1 MIESPHSSIRPEQEL
16 ARLTLESHNLKERMR
31 RRSTLKSNE
40 RPSIGQTDDLAFFGP
55 FTLDEYS
62 RTGTS
67 NAVVQSPAENDGA
80 DPIETDPLISS
91 GGQGENPK
99 INDHSSEETL
109 FSKSDSDQGV
119 LDSNNLAGQR
129 AILDDKENL
138 SPSKLS
144 TSPKNAHF
152 QDQNLTPLGPTSP
165 SKLNAQAG
173 VLSLGTLS
181 EESETKQEPVKYLP
195 PPGKPPPIPPRKPIE
210 DPTTTLEEY
219 ARQQDVTE
227 VISHVLTSLS
237 SAIRPTGFDKTG
249 EQLDE
254 VHDTFYGQLNRHTE
268 NDKGQSKSEQYRDI
282 ITRVS
287 NQPADLYA
295 AIDNEYDL
303 QVGGAE
309 KKGYTS
315 LETLPPVLCIQLDR
329 VIWNKEVN
337 RQEKVNH
344 HVEVPETIFMDR
356 YLESAPDS
364 ELMKRRQQTWDL
376 KVELQALSA
385 RRAVLERKHVRCYRF
400 RLFEFEA
407 DISPGTIQRHSNPF
421 GGRKTCA

>member
-1 MIESPHSSIRPEQEL
+1 MIQSPHSSIRPEQEL

-31 RRSTLKSNE
+31 RRSTLKSTD
-40 RPSIGQTDDLAFFGP
+40 RPSLGQTDGMAFLGP
-55 FTLDEYS
+55 LTLDEYARNDRS
-62 RTGTS
+62 D
-67 NAVVQSPAENDGA
+67 AIVQSPTENNGIDSLDLDASKLDDLDGQ
-80 DPIETDPLISS
+80 DSKMTD
-91 GGQGENPK
+91 N
-99 INDHSSEETL
+99 SSEETL
-109 FSKSDSDQGV
+109 FSKADSEQGL
-119 LDSNNLAGQR
+119 LDSTTAEQR
-129 AILDDKENL
+129 AILDNKENL
-138 SPSKLS
+138 SPGKAATPLKSGHS
-144 TSPKNAHF
+144 
-152 QDQNLTPLGPTSP
+152 QDQNTGPLAPSSP
-165 SKLNAQAG
+165 SKLNSQAG
-173 VLSLGTLS
+173 LLSLGTVS
-181 EESETKQEPVKYLP
+181 EETETKQDPVKYLP
-195 PPGKPPPIPPRKPIE
+195 PPGKPPPVPPRKPIE
-210 DPTTTLEEY
+210 NPTTTLEEY

-268 NDKGQSKSEQYRDI
+268 NDKDQSKSEQYRDI

-287 NQPADLYA
+287 NQPTDVYA

-344 HVEVPETIFMDR
+344 HVDVPETIYMDR

-376 KVELQALSA
+376 KAELSVLSA
-385 RRAVLERKHVRCYRF
+385 RRTVLEKKHVSC
-400 RLFEFEA
+400 L
-407 DISPGTIQRHSNPF
+407 Q
-421 GGRKTCA
+421 

>member
-1 MIESPHSSIRPEQEL
+1 MSLASLFQGMIQSPHSSIRPEQEL

-31 RRSTLKSNE
+31 RRSTLKSND
-40 RPSIGQTDDLAFFGP
+40 RPSLSQTDGMAFLGP
-55 FTLDEYS
+55 LSLDEYARNGRS
-62 RTGTS
+62 D
-67 NAVVQSPAENDGA
+67 VIVQSPTENNG
-80 DPIETDPLISS
+80 IDPLGFDASS
-91 GGQGENPK
+91 LIDLDGQDAKMADN
-99 INDHSSEETL
+99 SSEETL
-109 FSKSDSDQGV
+109 FSKPDSEQGL
-119 LDSNNLAGQR
+119 LDSNAADQR
-129 AILDDKENL
+129 AILDNKENL
-138 SPSKLS
+138 SPGKAA
-144 TSPKNAHF
+144 TPPKGGHS
-152 QDQNLTPLGPTSP
+152 QEQNTAPLAPSSP
-165 SKLNAQAG
+165 SKLNSQAG
-173 VLSLGTLS
+173 LLSLGPVF
-181 EESETKQEPVKYLP
+181 EETETKQEPLKYLP
-195 PPGKPPPIPPRKPIE
+195 PPGKPPPVPPRKPIE
-210 DPTTTLEEY
+210 NTTTTLEEY

-254 VHDTFYGQLNRHTE
+254 VHDTFYGQLIRHTE
-268 NDKGQSKSEQYRDI
+268 NDKDLSKSEQYRDI

-287 NQPADLYA
+287 NQPADVYA

-329 VIWNKEVN
+329 VIWNKEAN

-344 HVEVPETIFMDR
+344 HVDVPETIYMDR

-376 KVELQALSA
+376 KAELLILSA
-385 RRAVLERKHVRCYRF
+385 RRAVLEKKHVSC
-400 RLFEFEA
+400 LNV
-407 DISPGTIQRHSNPF
+407 GIQNPS
-421 GGRKTCA
+421 

>member
-1 MIESPHSSIRPEQEL
+1 
-16 ARLTLESHNLKERMR
+16 MR
-31 RRSTLKSNE
+31 RRSTLKSTD
-40 RPSIGQTDDLAFFGP
+40 RPSIGQTDGMAFFGP

-62 RTGTS
+62 TNGTG
-67 NAVVQSPAENDGA
+67 NAIVQSPAENKGNNPLEMDAFILDGLEGNNSKPS
-80 DPIETDPLISS
+80 D
-91 GGQGENPK
+91 G
-99 INDHSSEETL
+99 SSEETL
-109 FSKSDSDQGV
+109 FSKSDSDQEQDL
-119 LDSNNLAGQR
+119 LDSNNLAGQQ
-129 AILDDKENL
+129 AILDNKENL
-138 SPSKLS
+138 SPGKIS
-144 TSPKNAHF
+144 TSPNSTHF
-152 QDQNLTPLGPTSP
+152 QGQSSTPLNPSSP
-165 SKLNAQAG
+165 SKLNSQAG
-173 VLSLGTLS
+173 ALSLGTVS
-181 EESETKQEPVKYLP
+181 EEGETKQEPVKYLP

-210 DPTTTLEEY
+210 NPTTTLEEY

-287 NQPADLYA
+287 NQPTDLYA

-315 LETLPPVLCIQLDR
+315 LETLPPVLCVQLDR

-344 HVEVPETIFMDR
+344 HVEVPETIYMDR

-376 KVELQALSA
+376 KVELQALST
-385 RRAVLERKHVRCYRF
+385 RRAVLEKKHVSGF
-400 RLFEFEA
+400 RPRNFDCEA
-407 DISPGTIQRHSNPF
+407 DHFARDNP
-421 GGRKTCA
+421 KTYQLFWRMQSLLLSTSQNCQANR

>member
-1 MIESPHSSIRPEQEL
+1 MIQSPHSSIRPEQEL

-31 RRSTLKSNE
+31 RRSTLKSTD
-40 RPSIGQTDDLAFFGP
+40 RPSLGQTDGMAFFGP
-55 FTLDEYS
+55 LTLDEYA
-62 RTGTS
+62 RDGIGD
-67 NAVVQSPAENDGA
+67 AIVQSPTENNGN
-80 DPIETDPLISS
+80 DPLDINASNLD
-91 GGQGENPK
+91 GLFGQDSK
-99 INDHSSEETL
+99 MNDNSSEETL
-109 FSKSDSDQGV
+109 FSKPDSEQGLLDGNNASDQP
-119 LDSNNLAGQR
+119 
-129 AILDDKENL
+129 AILDNKENL
-138 SPSKLS
+138 SPGKA
-144 TSPKNAHF
+144 TTPPKNSNS
-152 QDQNLTPLGPTSP
+152 QGQNTAPLALSSP
-165 SKLNAQAG
+165 ANLDSQAG
-173 VLSLGTLS
+173 VLSLGTVS
-181 EESETKQEPVKYLP
+181 EETEAKQEPVKYLP
-195 PPGKPPPIPPRKPIE
+195 PPGKPPPVPPRKPIE
-210 DPTTTLEEY
+210 NPTTTLEEY

-287 NQPADLYA
+287 NQPTDLYA

-329 VIWNKEVN
+329 VIWNKEIN

-344 HVEVPETIFMDR
+344 HVEVPETIYMDR

-376 KVELQALSA
+376 KAELTILSA
-385 RRAVLERKHVRCYRF
+385 RRAVLEKKHVSY
-400 RLFEFEA
+400 
-407 DISPGTIQRHSNPF
+407 PGI
-421 GGRKTCA
+421 

>member
-1 MIESPHSSIRPEQEL
+1 
-16 ARLTLESHNLKERMR
+16 MR
-31 RRSTLKSNE
+31 RRSTLKSTD
-40 RPSIGQTDDLAFFGP
+40 RPSIGQTDDMSFFGP

-62 RTGTS
+62 TNGTG
-67 NAVVQSPAENDGA
+67 NAVVQSPAENNGNNPLEMDVSIPYGLEGNNSKPSDG
-80 DPIETDPLISS
+80 
-91 GGQGENPK
+91 
-99 INDHSSEETL
+99 SSEETL
-109 FSKSDSDQGV
+109 FSKSDSEQEQDL
-119 LDSNNLAGQR
+119 LDSNDLAGQR
-129 AILDDKENL
+129 AVLDNKENL
-138 SPSKLS
+138 SPGKIS
-144 TSPKNAHF
+144 TSPKSTHF
-152 QDQNLTPLGPTSP
+152 QGQSPTPLNPSSP
-165 SKLNAQAG
+165 SKLNSQAG
-173 VLSLGTLS
+173 ALSLGTVS

-195 PPGKPPPIPPRKPIE
+195 PPGKPPPIPPRKPVE
-210 DPTTTLEEY
+210 NPTTTLEEY

-268 NDKGQSKSEQYRDI
+268 NEKGQSKSEQYRDI

-287 NQPADLYA
+287 NQPTDLYA

-315 LETLPPVLCIQLDR
+315 LETLPPVLCVQLDR

-344 HVEVPETIFMDR
+344 HVEVPETIYMDR

-376 KVELQALSA
+376 KVELQALST
-385 RRAVLERKHVRCYRF
+385 RRAVLEKKHVSDCSARNF
-400 RLFEFEA
+400 
-407 DISPGTIQRHSNPF
+407 
-421 GGRKTCA
+421 